1 MLRRYFTALSVFTY
15 FTMVL
20 GGWVRNADAGLSCPD
35 WPLCHGKLIPPLD
48 YQIML
53 EYFHRLAVSLVSLT
67 LIMITVQIVRDK
79 KNREAFGR
87 LLIAAWVLLVMQIVL
102 GGLTV
107 LDLLKG
113 EVVAMHLGTALTFFT
128 VLLFA
133 TLKAYRVELPTTKS
147 NATKS
152 AGLLFFARFAL
163 IAVFCQAL
171 LGGVVSSHYARWG
184 CPDFPFCQGSLFPA
198 MHGLA
203 GIHYT
208 HRLGAYITS
217 LLVLFFSIRFIQ
229 ENPRESRWA
238 ALAVLALLAFQ
249 WGLGLALIFTAVK
262 VYSVAHLATAILIFA
277 LLLVQHEQ
285 IQRRSSVS

>member
-67 LIMITVQIVRDK
+67 LMIITVQVVRDK

-128 VLLFA
+128 VLLSA
-133 TLKAYRVELPTTKS
+133 TLKAYRVELPATKS
-147 NATKS
+147 NATNLRGYFFS
-152 AGLLFFARFAL
+152 RVLHLSPFFARHCSAE
-163 IAVFCQAL
+163 
-171 LGGVVSSHYARWG
+171 W
-184 CPDFPFCQGSLFPA
+184 
-198 MHGLA
+198 
-203 GIHYT
+203 
-208 HRLGAYITS
+208 
-217 LLVLFFSIRFIQ
+217 
-229 ENPRESRWA
+229 
-238 ALAVLALLAFQ
+238 
-249 WGLGLALIFTAVK
+249 
-262 VYSVAHLATAILIFA
+262 
-277 LLLVQHEQ
+277 
-285 IQRRSSVS
+285 